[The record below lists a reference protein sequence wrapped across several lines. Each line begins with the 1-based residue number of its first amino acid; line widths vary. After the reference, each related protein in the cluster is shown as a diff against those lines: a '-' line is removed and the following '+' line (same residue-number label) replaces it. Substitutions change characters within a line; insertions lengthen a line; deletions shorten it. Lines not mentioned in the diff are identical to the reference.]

1 MRKLRI
7 SLNEIYKAL
16 LSSAMSR
23 CENNG
28 KRQRL
33 LMALLLFIL
42 FCPFSKGQTEYK
54 LTIPYTEFGSS
65 YDDTEYGH
73 TSLAYSTD
81 DPNNPK
87 EFEVKWISKNVK
99 GYDRMIYFNPG
110 GIGRGGIIYNK
121 TNLGKIK
128 KITFGGSIF
137 ICFGDTEK
145 PYNYDHTQNPLGDDD
160 NFGYFRIMNESHR
173 EEAKSTLSISIIF
186 EISNTSPTITLDE
199 NSEGNAPIISSN
211 TNKTLNID
219 LSRSLSANMWNTI
232 CLPFNLNSNQKVLL
246 FGEGYHLHEFYGID
260 NDNGV
265 THLKFRAVAEG
276 DDLAAGIPYIVYP
289 TKSLASEEAEKLT
302 EVVISTPSPQA
313 ITINDENGNAFT
325 YQGIYVPTR
334 IDNIKD
340 DPKQVLFIG
349 PDNHIYWPNTS
360 NPLKGFRA
368 YFTLPSSTYSAN
380 VYLSTE

>member
-1 MRKLRI
+1 
-7 SLNEIYKAL
+7 
-16 LSSAMSR
+16 
-23 CENNG
+23 
-28 KRQRL
+28 
-33 LMALLLFIL
+33 
-42 FCPFSKGQTEYK
+42 
-54 LTIPYTEFGSS
+54 
-65 YDDTEYGH
+65 
-73 TSLAYSTD
+73 
-81 DPNNPK
+81 
-87 EFEVKWISKNVK
+87 
-99 GYDRMIYFNPG
+99 
-110 GIGRGGIIYNK
+110 
-121 TNLGKIK
+121 
-128 KITFGGSIF
+128 
-137 ICFGDTEK
+137 
-145 PYNYDHTQNPLGDDD
+145 
-160 NFGYFRIMNESHR
+160 
-173 EEAKSTLSISIIF
+173 
-186 EISNTSPTITLDE
+186 
-199 NSEGNAPIISSN
+199 
-211 TNKTLNID
+211 
-219 LSRSLSANMWNTI
+219 MWNTI